1 MRHEAS
7 DGSRGHTACLPEA
20 DNEGLHRLERT
31 AKPTLSNSRVIPLLL
46 DLEFSEVSGPLAQ
59 FQSKKVDEDGMGEAI
74 QSINRSTEH
83 AVPDGRAKQLFDAL
97 WSDLHKKLEAIP
109 APKESTKPVR
119 SQHQILEELVA
130 SVRSL
135 EAKLRDVAEMTSNLR
150 SPRHR
155 RFGRMMH
162 HPMMLAD
169 MMGTKPG
176 DPVMLLMFGS
186 LCRDEAPW
194 LYELTMDAYRAAKA
208 GNRAEA
214 RETLDRLRR
223 ASKFL
228 MEGPFLEEVGADPRM
243 LHMLF
248 REMEHMLQLEAP
260 DESEPSDE
268 ESPKARRKR
277 PTKS

>member
-1 MRHEAS
+1 
-7 DGSRGHTACLPEA
+7 
-20 DNEGLHRLERT
+20 
-31 AKPTLSNSRVIPLLL
+31 
-46 DLEFSEVSGPLAQ
+46 
-59 FQSKKVDEDGMGEAI
+59 
-74 QSINRSTEH
+74 
-83 AVPDGRAKQLFDAL
+83 
-97 WSDLHKKLEAIP
+97 
-109 APKESTKPVR
+109 
-119 SQHQILEELVA
+119 
-130 SVRSL
+130 
-135 EAKLRDVAEMTSNLR
+135 
-150 SPRHR
+150 
-155 RFGRMMH
+155 MMH